1 MASGWTQNFV
11 LITTFRDLPRQFLT
25 FAGFWDGN
33 GGCEETEN
41 PVFPYLSMLSEG
53 TLNCK
58 KMCHLINFYIS
69 LVLWNHKCMISGTY
83 GQVILSKWACVY
95 PCLTWDPLLLHK
107 EMNKHCICHQLGYVY
122 KCLKMTWGTFK
133 KWPTLYTHVTLWL
146 IYSSRC
152 QFSHFHYILQQA

>member
-1 MASGWTQNFV
+1 MLGFEMGMGVVKRQKILSF
-11 LITTFRDLPRQFLT
+11 LISACYQRGHLI
-25 FAGFWDGN
+25 A
-33 GGCEETEN
+33 
-41 PVFPYLSMLSEG
+41 
-53 TLNCK
+53 K

-122 KCLKMTWGTFK
+122 KCLQMTWGTFK